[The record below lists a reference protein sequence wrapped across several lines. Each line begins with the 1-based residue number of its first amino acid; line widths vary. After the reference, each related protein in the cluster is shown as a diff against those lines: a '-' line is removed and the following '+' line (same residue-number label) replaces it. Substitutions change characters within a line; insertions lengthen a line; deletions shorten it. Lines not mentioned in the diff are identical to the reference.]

1 MLRRNMSI
9 IEEALSFA
17 IEAHKD
23 VHRKFDGTAYI
34 KHPLAVMG
42 IMTEYTQD
50 AQILAA
56 CILHDTVEDCEDI
69 TLDIIHDRFGEVVAS
84 TVFYATEKA
93 TKADGSRKVR
103 KEIDRQHYCNG
114 TKHSQ
119 NLKVADMLDNIPGI
133 VLCDPKF
140 TPIYLEEKRQLLW
153 SLTKADADLR
163 AKAEYLINQMY
174 LILEK

>member
-1 MLRRNMSI
+1 MSI
-9 IEEALSFA
+9 IEEALLFA

-50 AQILAA
+50 KQILAA
-56 CILHDTVEDCEDI
+56 CILHDTVEDCEDV
-69 TLDIIHDRFGEVVAS
+69 TLEVIHDRFGEVVAS

-93 TKADGSRKVR
+93 TKADGPRKVR
-103 KEIDRQHYCNG
+103 KEIDKIHYCNG

-140 TPIYLEEKRQLLW
+140 APTYLEEKRSLLW
-153 SLTKADADLR
+153 SLTKADADVR
-163 AKAEYLINQMY
+163 AKAEHLINQMY